1 MSRCM
6 TLEEYLERFVDENTQ
21 SAEEQI
27 TLVVSDAEAQ
37 TLGLFFINGITGYM
51 ACVRNERGTSQ
62 TTSTLEDEQNDQMAD
77 ELLTDQD
84 DLIN

>member
-21 SAEEQI
+21 SAGEDI
-27 TLVVSDAEAQ
+27 TLVISDAEAQ
-37 TLGLFFINGITGYM
+37 TLGLFFINGITGYI
-51 ACVRNERGTSQ
+51 ACMRNDRGTAQ
-62 TTSTLEDEQNDQMAD
+62 TTSTSEDEQNDLTAG
-77 ELLTDQD
+77 ELPMDQD